1 MENLKEK
8 IDTSAEDIKTGPGNF
23 FKYVFNFD
31 GDNKTRFMNMI
42 QYSLLAIIPVILI
55 LKITK
60 HVFPEEDDT
69 KGSLEI
75 LGESIGQILFLIIL
89 IWFTNRIIMFIPTYS
104 GEPYSNFNEITFMIP
119 FLIIMVTMQTKLGAK
134 INTLVERV
142 TELVQGQ
149 TSLKD
154 SQNTQN
160 TQQVRVSQP
169 LAQNQ
174 QPAQSTYNQMM
185 PPSPPPITSVRNQ
198 NDGTTSLNQLP
209 SQQSPNFNQMYAQ
222 QTTPLVD
229 AQTPGDNYI
238 KEPMAANEA
247 FGGMFGGTAF

>member
-8 IDTSAEDIKTGPGNF
+8 IDTSAEDIKTGPMGF

-31 GDNKTRFMNMI
+31 GDNKTRFTNMI
-42 QYSLLAIIPVILI
+42 QYSLLAIIPVIII
-55 LKITK
+55 LKIIK

-75 LGESIGQILFLIIL
+75 LAESVGQILLLIIL
-89 IWFTNRIIMFIPTYS
+89 IWFTNKIIMYIPTYS
-104 GEPYSNFNEITFMIP
+104 GESYSDFNEITFMIP
-119 FLIIMVTMQTKLGAK
+119 FLIILVTMQTKLGAK
-134 INTLVERV
+134 INTIVERV
-142 TELVQGQ
+142 TELVQGR

-154 SQNTQN
+154 NQKE
-160 TQQVRVSQP
+160 QQVRVSQP

-174 QPAQSTYNQMM
+174 QPAQSSYNQMM
-185 PPSPPPITSVRNQ
+185 PPPPITSVRNQ

-209 SQQSPNFNQMYAQ
+209 PQQSPNFNQMYAQ